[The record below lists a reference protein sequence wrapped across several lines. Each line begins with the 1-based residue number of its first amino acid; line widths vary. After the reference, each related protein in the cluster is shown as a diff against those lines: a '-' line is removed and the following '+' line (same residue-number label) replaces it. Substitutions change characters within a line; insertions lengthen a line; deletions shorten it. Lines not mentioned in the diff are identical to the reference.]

1 MTAVN
6 IIVLEQGCT
15 NSGRRVVVASNIL
28 VLVIVQ
34 ISCHASG
41 ALNFETAHRFWGKF
55 VHP

>member
-41 ALNFETAHRFWGKF
+41 A
-55 VHP
+55 